1 MAKKIEEHLY
11 RSAKTK
17 EEYMDPKTLKKRLQ
31 WIAFELG
38 VQKQESELFQ
48 DIGIVSTVTS
58 GLPDLNINNIEKQSK
73 QWVSLEAQQKIDR
86 IKKQNLRLQTQ
97 QLRSVSIP
105 FISLQQDKS
114 TQPDKNAQHYSHNS
128 NPDSKNTASGTDYLV
143 QLQKNMDDT
152 LNSISCEEGANC
164 MMESETQR
172 KKVIR
177 QQQLRL
183 YLLRHASK
191 CTKGALCKTRYC
203 PQMVKLWNHMK
214 TSCPGADCKVPHCLS
229 SRCVLNHYRICKD
242 FNRSSTCE
250 VCAPVMKYIRQEEG
264 IEVKIMQQIQPISS
278 GLNGCKEVDASFKPN
293 IIESAGLIKREED
306 AVLFLKESQKAGH
319 GEKLKLNENLM
330 DKSVKEFK
338 GSDLGFENFAKVV
351 ELIDTSS
358 ETATA
363 KSTIE
368 RSSINEK
375 IEGKKRKGCFDIF
388 KSDDEPL
395 SKIRNTCSSSSFESK
410 DQDGCSTKHLE
421 PDDTD
426 DLSNDSTPYQSPAS
440 SDEASSIVS
449 EKCLPLLRKLIS
461 HQDGWVFKEPVDP
474 IELGL
479 PDYFDIIKT
488 PMDLA
493 LIEKRLVMGQYKD
506 FEEVKRDTEL
516 VFDNAILYNGEDSQV
531 GELAQKLLDIF
542 LADFEISKTRHLI
555 GTGTSC

>member
-48 DIGIVSTVTS
+48 EVGIVSTVTS
-58 GLPDLNINNIEKQSK
+58 VVPELNVSNTEKHSK
-73 QWVSLEAQQKIDR
+73 QWVSFEAQQKIDR
-86 IKKQNLRLQTQ
+86 IKEQNLRLQSQ

-105 FISLQQDKS
+105 FISRQDDRG
-114 TQPDKNAQHYSHNS
+114 TQRKEQEQHYTQDS
-128 NPDSKNTASGTDYLV
+128 NTDSKHAGSGTNYLV
-143 QLQKNMDDT
+143 QLQKNLDDT
-152 LNSISCEEGANC
+152 LNSLSCEEETNC
-164 MMESETQR
+164 MMDSEMQR

-191 CTKGALCKTRYC
+191 CTKGASCKTRYC

-214 TSCPGADCKVPHCLS
+214 VSCPGADCQVPHCLS

-242 FNRSSTCE
+242 LNRTSTCE

-264 IEVKIMQQIQPISS
+264 IEVKKLEQIPS
-278 GLNGCKEVDASFKPN
+278 GLTPSQEGISMREGGEAFFTPN
-293 IIESAGLIKREED
+293 IIESAEAFVLIKSEEKD
-306 AVLFLKESQKAGH
+306 VQLLKETQKAGR
-319 GEKLKLNENLM
+319 GVKLKHNEHFIE
-330 DKSVKEFK
+330 KSGNEFNQ
-338 GSDLGFENFAKVV
+338 SDLGFEISAKDASHRT
-351 ELIDTSS
+351 IGNSS
-358 ETATA
+358 T
-363 KSTIE
+363 E
-368 RSSINEK
+368 RLFTNEVT
-375 IEGKKRKGCFDIF
+375 EGKKRKGNFGSF
-388 KSDDEPL
+388 KTDDEPH
-395 SKIRNTCSSSSFESK
+395 SKTRNICSSSSFESK

-421 PDDTD
+421 QDDTD
-426 DLSNDSTPYQSPAS
+426 DLSNDSTTPCQSPTS
-440 SDEASSIVS
+440 SDEISSIVS

-474 IELGL
+474 VELGL

-493 LIEKRLVMGQYKD
+493 LIEKRLVMGQYKE
-506 FEEVKRDTEL
+506 FEEVQRDTEL

-531 GELAQKLLDIF
+531 GELAQKLIDIF
-542 LADFEISKTRHLI
+542 QADFERSVT
-555 GTGTSC
+555 